1 MDQVPQ
7 ALLTALNA
15 AQRLQ
20 IRDLHAA
27 IDWELSEA
35 PVAARA
41 AALDDAIAG
50 LSHRAQGFQN
60 AASQLAAAGIRL
72 GAAYR
77 VAPAT
82 PETRDEVLRLTQ
94 VAELPAS
101 ATPAQR
107 AFFDPRR
114 SRAAAL
120 RDAWIVF
127 TEQGDL
133 PVLLAPDGR
142 RIVLPLAHAAW
153 DALHV
158 NVQVVPG
165 GAQQTPA
172 APPGRLPLARTNAE
186 IHLYFDL
193 HPCSCGEPRFGP
205 SQRQYIEDGADLVV
219 RYRATCPACAA
230 ERTFSFRL
238 PPTPIATGP
247 EGAHFR
253 YGDDQ
258 PSELLD
264 PGEWLQIADALAA
277 STPDLGPDAT
287 DEDRRRYR
295 FALGR
300 AAAAIDEAMKF
311 ANGFEVPSSAL
322 RTERGRAVYAAEP
335 GRFVLPMLFITRDA
349 YRQRLTAAGLA

>member
-50 LSHRAQGFQN
+50 LRHRAQGFQN

-107 AFFDPRR
+107 AFF
-114 SRAAAL
+114 
-120 RDAWIVF
+120 
-127 TEQGDL
+127 
-133 PVLLAPDGR
+133 
-142 RIVLPLAHAAW
+142 
-153 DALHV
+153 
-158 NVQVVPG
+158 
-165 GAQQTPA
+165 
-172 APPGRLPLARTNAE
+172 
-186 IHLYFDL
+186 
-193 HPCSCGEPRFGP
+193 
-205 SQRQYIEDGADLVV
+205 
-219 RYRATCPACAA
+219 
-230 ERTFSFRL
+230 
-238 PPTPIATGP
+238 
-247 EGAHFR
+247 
-253 YGDDQ
+253 
-258 PSELLD
+258 
-264 PGEWLQIADALAA
+264 
-277 STPDLGPDAT
+277 
-287 DEDRRRYR
+287 
-295 FALGR
+295 
-300 AAAAIDEAMKF
+300 
-311 ANGFEVPSSAL
+311 
-322 RTERGRAVYAAEP
+322 
-335 GRFVLPMLFITRDA
+335 
-349 YRQRLTAAGLA
+349 